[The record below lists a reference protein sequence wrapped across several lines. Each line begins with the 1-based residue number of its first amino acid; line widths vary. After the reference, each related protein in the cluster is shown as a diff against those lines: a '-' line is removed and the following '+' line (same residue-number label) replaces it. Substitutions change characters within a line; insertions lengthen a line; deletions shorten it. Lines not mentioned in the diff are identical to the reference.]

1 MEHYDIVVI
10 GSGSGNTIL
19 DEDFADRRAAIIDS
33 GAFGGTCLNV
43 GCIPTK
49 MFVLPAD
56 FASSPSEAVRV
67 GVDLQF
73 RGASFASIRD
83 RIFGRIDSIS
93 KAGLSYRQ
101 GLDNIDVYTG
111 EAAFIDAHTLEVGGR
126 CITADQIVLAAGSRP
141 RVPDVPGLDDPSM
154 AGLIHTSDTIM
165 RLAELPQ
172 RLVILGGGLIAAEFA
187 HIFSGL
193 GSQVT
198 VINRSG
204 RMLRHEDRDISQ
216 RFTEQMGRRVRL
228 RMAEGL
234 VGVDRDPG
242 GHLVVLTVDG
252 DGVDYDYPAD
262 VVLNAAGRVSNGDRL
277 NLPAAGVDVDD
288 DGFVVVDK
296 HQRTN
301 VEHIWALGD
310 VCSPW
315 ELKHVANH
323 EARVVRHN
331 LLHPDDLASSNHRFV
346 PHAVFSNPQVASVGA
361 TEQELLQSDTLY
373 AAYLQEYADVAYGWA
388 MEDEGHCVKLLGDP
402 QTRTLLGAHIIG
414 PQASTLIQTCI
425 QGMSVGQTVDEMARG
440 QYWIHPA
447 LSEVVESALLG
458 LGKEMDTT
466 R

>member
-73 RGASFASIRD
+73 RGASFVSIRD

-228 RMAEGL
+228 RMVEGL

-331 LLHPDDLASSNHRFV
+331 LLHPDDLAVLIIASCRTRCFRIRRWRRLV
-346 PHAVFSNPQVASVGA
+346 PRSRDCCNP
-361 TEQELLQSDTLY
+361 TLLTRRTFRS
-373 AAYLQEYADVAYGWA
+373 
-388 MEDEGHCVKLLGDP
+388 
-402 QTRTLLGAHIIG
+402 TRTSPMGGPWRTRGTASSCWEIRRRGLCWGRTSLG
-414 PQASTLIQTCI
+414 PKRPPSFRP
-425 QGMSVGQTVDEMARG
+425 VFRG
-440 QYWIHPA
+440 
-447 LSEVVESALLG
+447 
-458 LGKEMDTT
+458 
-466 R
+466 

>member
-33 GAFGGTCLNV
+33 GTFGGTCLNV

-56 FASSPSEAVRV
+56 LATSPSEAARL
-67 GVDLQF
+67 GVNLQF

-83 RIFGRIDSIS
+83 RIFGRIDPIS
-93 KAGLSYRQ
+93 EAGFSYRQ
-101 GLDNIDVYTG
+101 GLENIDVYSD
-111 EAAFIDAHTLEVGGR
+111 EAKFVDAYTLEVGDR
-126 CITADQIVLAAGSRP
+126 RITADQIVLAVGSRP
-141 RVPDVPGLDDPSM
+141 RVPDVPGIDDPSR
-154 AGLIHTSDTIM
+154 AGSIHTSDTIM

-172 RLVILGGGLIAAEFA
+172 RLVILGGGFIAAEFA

-204 RMLRHEDRDISQ
+204 RMLRHEDREISQ
-216 RFTEQMGRRVRL
+216 RFTEQIGRRVRL
-228 RMAEGL
+228 RMSEGL
-234 VGVDRDPG
+234 VGIDRDPG
-242 GHLVVLTVDG
+242 GHVVVLSVDG

-262 VVLNAAGRVSNGDRL
+262 VVLNATGRVPNGDRL
-277 NLPAAGVDVDD
+277 NLSAAGVDVDD
-288 DGFVVVDK
+288 DGYVVVDE

-310 VCSPW
+310 VCSHR

-331 LLHPDDLASSNHRFV
+331 SCILMIWPVPIIASYR
-346 PHAVFSNPQVASVGA
+346 
-361 TEQELLQSDTLY
+361 
-373 AAYLQEYADVAYGWA
+373 
-388 MEDEGHCVKLLGDP
+388 
-402 QTRTLLGAHIIG
+402 TRCFRI
-414 PQASTLIQTCI
+414 
-425 QGMSVGQTVDEMARG
+425 R
-440 QYWIHPA
+440 
-447 LSEVVESALLG
+447 
-458 LGKEMDTT
+458 

>member
-141 RVPDVPGLDDPSM
+141 RVPDVPGLDDSSM

-204 RMLRHEDRDISQ
+204 RMLRHEDREISQ

-228 RMAEGL
+228 RMVEGL

-242 GHLVVLTVDG
+242 GHLVVLTVDS

-262 VVLNAAGRVSNGDRL
+262 VVLNATGRVSNGDRL

-331 LLHPDDLASSNHRFV
+331 LLHPDDLAVLIIASCRTRCFRIRRWRRLV
-346 PHAVFSNPQVASVGA
+346 PRSRDCCNP
-361 TEQELLQSDTLY
+361 TLLTRRTFRS
-373 AAYLQEYADVAYGWA
+373 
-388 MEDEGHCVKLLGDP
+388 
-402 QTRTLLGAHIIG
+402 TRTSPMGGPWRTRGTASSCWEIRRRGLCWGRTSLGAKR
-414 PQASTLIQTCI
+414 PPSFRP
-425 QGMSVGQTVDEMARG
+425 VFRG
-440 QYWIHPA
+440 
-447 LSEVVESALLG
+447 
-458 LGKEMDTT
+458 
-466 R
+466 

>member
-154 AGLIHTSDTIM
+154 PGLIHTSDTIM

-204 RMLRHEDRDISQ
+204 RMLRHEDREISQ

-262 VVLNAAGRVSNGDRL
+262 VVLNATGRVSL
-277 NLPAAGVDVDD
+277 SLI
-288 DGFVVVDK
+288 
-296 HQRTN
+296 
-301 VEHIWALGD
+301 HI
-310 VCSPW
+310 
-315 ELKHVANH
+315 
-323 EARVVRHN
+323 
-331 LLHPDDLASSNHRFV
+331 
-346 PHAVFSNPQVASVGA
+346 
-361 TEQELLQSDTLY
+361 
-373 AAYLQEYADVAYGWA
+373 
-388 MEDEGHCVKLLGDP
+388 
-402 QTRTLLGAHIIG
+402 
-414 PQASTLIQTCI
+414 
-425 QGMSVGQTVDEMARG
+425 
-440 QYWIHPA
+440 
-447 LSEVVESALLG
+447 
-458 LGKEMDTT
+458 
-466 R
+466 

>member
-33 GAFGGTCLNV
+33 GTFGGTCLNV

-56 FASSPSEAVRV
+56 LATSPSEAARL
-67 GVDLQF
+67 GVNLQF

-83 RIFGRIDSIS
+83 RIFGRIDPIS
-93 KAGLSYRQ
+93 EAGFSYRQ
-101 GLDNIDVYTG
+101 GLENIDVYSD
-111 EAAFIDAHTLEVGGR
+111 EAKFVDAHTLEVGDR
-126 CITADQIVLAAGSRP
+126 RITADQIVLAVGSRP
-141 RVPDVPGLDDPSM
+141 RVPDVPGIDDSSR
-154 AGLIHTSDTIM
+154 AGSIHTSDTIM

-172 RLVILGGGLIAAEFA
+172 RLVILGGGFIAAEFA
-187 HIFSGL
+187 HTFSGL

-204 RMLRHEDRDISQ
+204 RMLRHEDREISQ
-216 RFTEQMGRRVRL
+216 RFTEQIGRRVRL
-228 RMAEGL
+228 RMSEGL
-234 VGVDRDPG
+234 VGIDRDPG
-242 GHLVVLTVDG
+242 GHVVVLSVDG

-262 VVLNAAGRVSNGDRL
+262 VVLNATGRVPNGDRL
-277 NLPAAGVDVDD
+277 NLSAAGVDVDD
-288 DGFVVVDK
+288 DGYVVVDE

-310 VCSPW
+310 VCSHR

-331 LLHPDDLASSNHRFV
+331 LLHPDDLASSDHRFV

-361 TEQELLQSDTLY
+361 TEQELLQSDTPY

-402 QTRTLLGAHIIG
+402 QTRMLLGAHIIG

-425 QGMSVGQTVDEMARG
+425 QGMSAGQKIDEMARG

-447 LSEVVESALLG
+447 LPEVVENALLG
-458 LGKEMDTT
+458 LGNEMDAT

>member
-234 VGVDRDPG
+234 VCVDRDPG

-262 VVLNAAGRVSNGDRL
+262 VVLNATGRVSNGDRL

-310 VCSPW
+310 VCSP
-315 ELKHVANH
+315 L
-323 EARVVRHN
+323 
-331 LLHPDDLASSNHRFV
+331 
-346 PHAVFSNPQVASVGA
+346 GA
-361 TEQELLQSDTLY
+361 
-373 AAYLQEYADVAYGWA
+373 
-388 MEDEGHCVKLLGDP
+388 
-402 QTRTLLGAHIIG
+402 QTR
-414 PQASTLIQTCI
+414 
-425 QGMSVGQTVDEMARG
+425 GQ
-440 QYWIHPA
+440 
-447 LSEVVESALLG
+447 S
-458 LGKEMDTT
+458 
-466 R
+466 

>member
-33 GAFGGTCLNV
+33 GTFGGTCLNV

-56 FASSPSEAVRV
+56 LATSPSEAARL
-67 GVDLQF
+67 GVNLQF

-83 RIFGRIDSIS
+83 RIFGRIDPIS
-93 KAGLSYRQ
+93 EAGFSYRQ
-101 GLDNIDVYTG
+101 GLENIDVYSD
-111 EAAFIDAHTLEVGGR
+111 EAKFVDAYTLEVGDR
-126 CITADQIVLAAGSRP
+126 RITADQIVLAVGSRP
-141 RVPDVPGLDDPSM
+141 RVPDVPGIDDPSR
-154 AGLIHTSDTIM
+154 AGSIHTSDTIM

-172 RLVILGGGLIAAEFA
+172 RLVILGGGFIAAEFA

-204 RMLRHEDRDISQ
+204 RMLRHEDREISQ
-216 RFTEQMGRRVRL
+216 RFTEQIGRRVRL
-228 RMAEGL
+228 RMSEGL
-234 VGVDRDPG
+234 VGIDRDPG
-242 GHLVVLTVDG
+242 GHVVVLSVDG

-262 VVLNAAGRVSNGDRL
+262 VVLNATGRVPNGDRL
-277 NLPAAGVDVDD
+277 NLSAAGVDVDD
-288 DGFVVVDK
+288 DGYVVVDE

-310 VCSPW
+310 VCSHR

-331 LLHPDDLASSNHRFV
+331 LLHPDDLASSDHRFV

-361 TEQELLQSDTLY
+361 MEQELLQSDTPY

-402 QTRTLLGAHIIG
+402 QTRMLLGAHIIG

-425 QGMSVGQTVDEMARG
+425 QGMSAGQKIDEMARG

-447 LSEVVESALLG
+447 LPEVVENALLG
-458 LGKEMDTT
+458 LGNEMDAT

>member
-310 VCSPW
+310 VCSPGSSNTW
-315 ELKHVANH
+315 PIMR
-323 EARVVRHN
+323 RVWSVTTCCILTIWLVLIIASCRTRCFRIRRWRRLVPRSRN
-331 LLHPDDLASSNHRFV
+331 CCNPTLFTRRTFRSTRTSPMAGPWRTRGTASSCWEIRRR
-346 PHAVFSNPQVASVGA
+346 GRCW
-361 TEQELLQSDTLY
+361 
-373 AAYLQEYADVAYGWA
+373 G
-388 MEDEGHCVKLLGDP
+388 
-402 QTRTLLGAHIIG
+402 RT
-414 PQASTLIQTCI
+414 S
-425 QGMSVGQTVDEMARG
+425 
-440 QYWIHPA
+440 
-447 LSEVVESALLG
+447 LG
-458 LGKEMDTT
+458 LKRPPSFRPVFRG
-466 R
+466 

>member
-33 GAFGGTCLNV
+33 GTFGGTCLNV

-56 FASSPSEAVRV
+56 LATSPSEAARL
-67 GVDLQF
+67 GVNLQF

-83 RIFGRIDSIS
+83 RIFGQIDPIS
-93 KAGLSYRQ
+93 EAGFSYRQ
-101 GLDNIDVYTG
+101 GLENIDVYSD
-111 EAAFIDAHTLEVGGR
+111 EAKFVDAYTLEVGDR
-126 CITADQIVLAAGSRP
+126 RITADQIVLAVGSRP
-141 RVPDVPGLDDPSM
+141 RVPDVPGIDDPSR
-154 AGLIHTSDTIM
+154 AGSIHTSETIM

-172 RLVILGGGLIAAEFA
+172 RLVILGGGFIAAEFA

-204 RMLRHEDRDISQ
+204 RMLRHEDREISQ
-216 RFTEQMGRRVRL
+216 RFTEQIGRRVRL
-228 RMAEGL
+228 RMSEGL
-234 VGVDRDPG
+234 VGIDRDPG
-242 GHLVVLTVDG
+242 GYVVVLSVDG

-262 VVLNAAGRVSNGDRL
+262 VVLNATGRVPNGDRL
-277 NLPAAGVDVDD
+277 NLSAAGVDVDD
-288 DGFVVVDK
+288 DGYVVVDE

-310 VCSPW
+310 VCSHR

-331 LLHPDDLASSNHRFV
+331 LLHPDDLASSDHRFV

-361 TEQELLQSDTLY
+361 TEQELLQSDTPY

-402 QTRTLLGAHIIG
+402 QTRMLLGAHIIG

-425 QGMSVGQTVDEMARG
+425 QGMSAGQKIDEMARG

-447 LSEVVESALLG
+447 LPEVVENALLG
-458 LGKEMDTT
+458 LGNEMDAT